1 MPLTY
6 KKEKG
11 SLATLETTSGIMNT
25 YTKLTALVTTILL
38 TSALAA
44 PANAETSVES
54 SQPEII
60 TASLP
65 VVADAE
71 ATITFDK
78 PTVETVAAPP
88 VVAQPEP
95 APVEVKANTK
105 SLPTTTSVVTQ
116 VAPATQSAPAS
127 GKGATI
133 AAAAYAQLGVAQDC
147 TRLATNALAAVG
159 IHHHGWPASYMSLG
173 TIVSDPQ
180 PGDLIYYS
188 NAGAGV
194 PHIAVYVGGGKA
206 VHGGWNGGTTSLQ
219 SAYLG
224 SGPVFIRVA

>member
-1 MPLTY
+1 
-6 KKEKG
+6 
-11 SLATLETTSGIMNT
+11 MNT
-25 YTKLTALVTTILL
+25 YTKLTALATTILL
-38 TSALAA
+38 TSALSA

-54 SQPEII
+54 TQPEIV

-65 VVADAE
+65 VVAAAE

-95 APVEVKANTK
+95 APVEVKAPTTQ
-105 SLPTTTSVVTQ
+105 SLPTPKLTTSPVVAK
-116 VAPATQSAPAS
+116 VPAPAPVIQSAPAS

-147 TRLATNALAAVG
+147 TRLATNALAAAG
-159 IHHHGWPASYMSLG
+159 INHHGWPASYMSLG
-173 TIVSDPQ
+173 TIVSEPQ
-180 PGDLIYYS
+180 AGDLIYYS

-194 PHIAVYVGGGKA
+194 PHIAVYVGGGMA